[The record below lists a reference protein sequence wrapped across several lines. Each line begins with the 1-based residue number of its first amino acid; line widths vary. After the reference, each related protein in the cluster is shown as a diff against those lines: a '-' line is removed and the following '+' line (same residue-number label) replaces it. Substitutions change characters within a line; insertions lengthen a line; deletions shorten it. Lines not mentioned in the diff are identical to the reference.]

1 MRSTARKGA
10 GRHTDARLR
19 GSRAPGYDT
28 RMSAVD
34 LDLNAL
40 AVADPYPLL
49 ADVRRAGPI
58 VRLSNGFWAVTG
70 YEAAMEVFRQ
80 RVLASGPIAGRY
92 VNALPPGAARDEMSH
107 RINFLDPPDHPRVRG
122 LVSKVFTPRR
132 VADLAP
138 WIAVTADQLLDDIG
152 EADEVDLLRRFA
164 HQLPSLVISEMLGVP
179 GADREQLTAW
189 SDAVAPLLGLGMTD
203 AEREHA
209 LVAAEAFHAYLSAL
223 LDERR
228 RHPGAD
234 LLSALLDAEENGER
248 LRRVEL
254 LSLAATL
261 YSAGHRTT
269 RDLFSNGMSVLLTGG
284 GFGRVVAGAW
294 SAAGVVSE
302 FLRYETP
309 TLFVVRIPVEPT
321 TVRGVAIGAGEPV
334 LIFLS
339 AANRDPA
346 VFDDPDAFRPGRDGP
361 PALSFAYGAHY
372 CLGASL
378 ARSEAEIMLTALTR
392 RWPAA
397 RLARRPLR
405 WHQRGPFRGLDELV
419 VVTGRGAAG

>member
-1 MRSTARKGA
+1 MA
-10 GRHTDARLR
+10 
-19 GSRAPGYDT
+19 Y
-28 RMSAVD
+28 D
-34 LDLNAL
+34 LDLNGL

-49 ADVRRAGPI
+49 AEVRAAGPV
-58 VRLSNGFWAVTG
+58 VRLTNGFWAVAG

-80 RVLASGPIAGRY
+80 RAFASGPIAGRY

-132 VADLAP
+132 IADLAP
-138 WIAVTADQLLDDIG
+138 WIAATAERLLDEIG
-152 EADEVDLLRRFA
+152 DAREIDLLHRFA

-179 GADREQLTAW
+179 GADRHQLTAW
-189 SDAVAPLLGLGMTD
+189 SDAVAPLLGLTMTD

-209 LVAAEAFHAYLSAL
+209 LAAAEDFHAYLSAL

-228 RHPGAD
+228 RKPGDD
-234 LLSALLDAEENGER
+234 LLSALLAAEEDGER

-269 RDLFSNGMSVLLTGG
+269 RDLFSNGMSVLLRGG
-284 GFGRVVAGAW
+284 GFARVAGGEWPVGA
-294 SAAGVVSE
+294 VVSE

-309 TLFVVRIPVEPT
+309 TLFVVRIPVEST
-321 TVRGVAIGAGEPV
+321 EVADAAIGPGEPA

-339 AANRDPA
+339 GANRDAA
-346 VFDDPDAFRPGRDGP
+346 VYDAPDAFRPGRDGP

-378 ARSEAEIMLTALTR
+378 ARSEAEIMLAALAR
-392 RWPAA
+392 RWPRL
-397 RLARRPLR
+397 RLAGELR
-405 WHQRGPFRGLDELV
+405 WHQRGPFRGLDALV
-419 VVTGRGAAG
+419 VNAS

>member
-1 MRSTARKGA
+1 MLDG
-10 GRHTDARLR
+10 DAVS
-19 GSRAPGYDT
+19 G
-28 RMSAVD
+28 VD
-34 LDLNAL
+34 FDLNAL
-40 AVADPYPLL
+40 ATDDPYPAL
-49 ADVRRAGPI
+49 AGLRRAGPI
-58 VRLSNGFWAVTG
+58 VRLASGFWAVTG
-70 YEAAMEVFRQ
+70 YDAAMEVFRQ
-80 RVLASGPIAGRY
+80 RAFASGPIAGRY

-132 VADLAP
+132 VADLLP
-138 WIAVTADQLLDDIG
+138 WIAATAEHLLDEIG
-152 EADEVDLLRRFA
+152 AADEVDLLRRFA

-179 GADREQLTAW
+179 GADRDQLTAW
-189 SDAVAPLLGLGMTD
+189 SDAVAPLLGLGMSD
-203 AEREHA
+203 DERERA
-209 LVAAEAFHAYLSAL
+209 IAAAEAFRGYLGDL

-228 RHPGAD
+228 RRPADD
-234 LLSALLDAEENGER
+234 LLSALLAAEENGER

-269 RDLFSNGMSVLLTGG
+269 RDLFTNGMSVLLRGD
-284 GFGRVVAGAW
+284 GFARVADGRW
-294 SAAGVVSE
+294 PIAAVVSE

-309 TLFVVRIPVEPT
+309 TLFVVRIPLEPT
-321 TVRGVAIGAGEPV
+321 TVAGVAIGPGEPA

-346 VFDDPDAFRPGRDGP
+346 QYDDPDAFRSGREGP

-378 ARSEAEIMLTALTR
+378 ARNEAETMLAALSR
-392 RWPAA
+392 RWP
-397 RLARRPLR
+397 RLHLAPGRTLH

-419 VVTGRGAAG
+419 VSTTT